1 MHVESGDASEPEA
14 SLMDMRKCDVPG
26 VQGGIK
32 IHRIPDD
39 LRIWEFHAK
48 ALLDVL

>member
-1 MHVESGDASEPEA
+1 MHVEPGDTSEPEA
-14 SLMDMRKCDVPG
+14 SLMDMRKCDVHG
-26 VQGGIK
+26 AQGGAT